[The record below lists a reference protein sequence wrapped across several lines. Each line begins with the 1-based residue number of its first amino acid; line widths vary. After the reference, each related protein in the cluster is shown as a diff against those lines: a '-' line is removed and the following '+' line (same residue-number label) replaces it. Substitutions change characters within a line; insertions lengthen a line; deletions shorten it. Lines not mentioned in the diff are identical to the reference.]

1 MRASFSSP
9 VDGGG
14 YHCHMT
20 QPVQVTT
27 SGTVTVIRLD
37 DGKANA
43 ISHDAIAGIHGGL
56 TQAAAAGGAVA
67 LIGRPGR
74 FSAGFDLNVMGESP
88 DAARELVAAGAG
100 LLVSMLQSPRP
111 IVAGCTGHAL
121 AMGALLLLASDRR
134 IGAAGDFK
142 IGLNEVAI
150 GMPLPR
156 FAVRLARDRLPK
168 QHVVEATML
177 AEIYAPDSAVDVGY
191 LDGLVADDE
200 VEAAAVA
207 EAERLAALPGI
218 AFAATKRDLR
228 GPPAAEIAAGLASEQ
243 HEWGFGAAR

>member
-1 MRASFSSP
+1 
-9 VDGGG
+9 
-14 YHCHMT
+14 MT
-20 QPVQVTT
+20 QPVHTVREDAVTI
-27 SGTVTVIRLD
+27 IRLD

-43 ISHDAIAGIHGGL
+43 ISHDGIAGIHEGL
-56 TQAAAAGGAVA
+56 SQAKTSGGAVA
-67 LIGRPGR
+67 LLGRPGR

-100 LLVSMLQSPRP
+100 LLVCMLRSPLP

-121 AMGALLLLASDRR
+121 AMGALLLLAADRR

-168 QHVVEATML
+168 RHVVEAVML
-177 AEIYAPDSAVDVGY
+177 AGVYPPEIAVDVGY
-191 LDGLVADDE
+191 LDGVVPADTADE
-200 VEAAAVA
+200 AAVA
-207 EAERLAALPGI
+207 EAGRLAALPGT

-228 GPPAAEIAAGLASEQ
+228 GPLAAEIRAGLESEQ
-243 HEWGFGAAR
+243 QEWGFGPAHQ